1 MRLLRDCKKSANPI
15 EEEQE
20 MENIQQ
26 LKMWKDISIEIYQ
39 FFRDIQRFT
48 ILLQLK
54 PTEEK
59 WGSGFQSNKL
69 KLMEKVI
76 TNVEI

>member
-1 MRLLRDCKKSANPI
+1 MRLLRDCKNSANPI

-39 FFRDIQRFT
+39 FFRDIQRLT
-48 ILLQLK
+48 ILFQLK
-54 PTEEK
+54 STEEK

-69 KLMEKVI
+69 KLM
-76 TNVEI
+76 

>member
-1 MRLLRDCKKSANPI
+1 MRIVRDCKKSANPI

-26 LKMWKDISIEIYQ
+26 LKMWKDISIEIHQ
-39 FFRDIQRFT
+39 FFRDIQRLT

-59 WGSGFQSNKL
+59 WGSSFQSNKL
-69 KLMEKVI
+69 KLM
-76 TNVEI
+76 